1 MKDSIDWV
9 GLDVHA
15 DRVVGAAFESGRGD
29 VAEQWEVVP
38 DARGLGRLA
47 KRLRAYGEQVHCVY
61 EAGPCGYELARYLR
75 QQGIHCEVT
84 APALIPKK
92 PGDRVKTDHR
102 DAVKLGRLYRSGDL
116 TMITIPDQQQEALR
130 DLLRAGE
137 DASEDLLRVRNRLS
151 KFLLRHGY
159 RYREGKAWTLR
170 HWAWVRSIHLDQ
182 PHAQIVLEG
191 YMARVLE
198 QSERVRSFDPLLQ
211 EAARDPR
218 HQSRVARLCALRGI
232 ATITA
237 LTILSETGDLRRYTS
252 APAFMSAT
260 GLVPSEHSSG
270 ERRRQGA
277 ITKTGNSHLRRVLVE
292 AAWHYRHHPCV
303 GPAIRA
309 RREGQP
315 AAAVTIA
322 RRADERLFH
331 KYRRMVWRGKRSTQA
346 ATAVARELAG
356 FVWAIGQIA

>member
-1 MKDSIDWV
+1 
-9 GLDVHA
+9 
-15 DRVVGAAFESGRGD
+15 
-29 VAEQWEVVP
+29 
-38 DARGLGRLA
+38 
-47 KRLRAYGEQVHCVY
+47 
-61 EAGPCGYELARYLR
+61 
-75 QQGIHCEVT
+75 
-84 APALIPKK
+84 
-92 PGDRVKTDHR
+92 
-102 DAVKLGRLYRSGDL
+102 
-116 TMITIPDQQQEALR
+116 
-130 DLLRAGE
+130 
-137 DASEDLLRVRNRLS
+137 
-151 KFLLRHGY
+151 
-159 RYREGKAWTLR
+159 
-170 HWAWVRSIHLDQ
+170 
-182 PHAQIVLEG
+182 
-191 YMARVLE
+191 
-198 QSERVRSFDPLLQ
+198 
-211 EAARDPR
+211 
-218 HQSRVARLCALRGI
+218 
-232 ATITA
+232 
-237 LTILSETGDLRRYTS
+237 
-252 APAFMSAT
+252 MSAT